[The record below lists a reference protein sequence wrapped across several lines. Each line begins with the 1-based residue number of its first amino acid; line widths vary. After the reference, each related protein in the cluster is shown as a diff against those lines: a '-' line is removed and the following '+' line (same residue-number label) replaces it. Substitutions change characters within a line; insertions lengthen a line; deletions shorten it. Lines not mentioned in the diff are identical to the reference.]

1 MVEILF
7 MQRFHIVCRVALVD
21 IVARQQRSAVIAEES
36 VHYQSLIMICRKVE
50 LVLRVISSIDRI
62 IMKMQTKTYS

>member
-1 MVEILF
+1 

-36 VHYQSLIMICRKVE
+36 VHCQSLIMICRKEV
-50 LVLRVISSIDRI
+50 LVLSVITLIDQI
-62 IMKMQTKTYS
+62 IMKMQTETYS